1 MDRDALRSREA
12 AWRRAVQDLCAALP
26 AGAVVA
32 TTARGVFEHKTA
44 RVNAVLRSCAA
55 EHGLRVA
62 DLWAHTGPPYRGP
75 YADGFHPD
83 DRGYA
88 QWADALSEALGL

>member
-26 AGAVVA
+26 AGAVVS
-32 TTARGVFEHKTA
+32 TTARGVFERTTA
-44 RVNAVLRSCAA
+44 RVNAALRSCAA

-62 DLWAHTGPPYRGP
+62 DLGAHTGPPYRGL
-75 YADGFHPD
+75 YADVFHPD

-88 QWADALSEALGL
+88 KWADALSEALGL

>member
-1 MDRDALRSREA
+1 M
-12 AWRRAVQDLCAALP
+12 RRAPGRRGVS
-26 AGAVVA
+26 
-32 TTARGVFEHKTA
+32 TTARGVFERTTA

-62 DLWAHTGPPYRGP
+62 DLWAHTGPPYRGR
-75 YADGFHPD
+75 YADGFHPDGFHPDGFHPD

>member
-1 MDRDALRSREA
+1 M
-12 AWRRAVQDLCAALP
+12 P
-26 AGAVVA
+26 
-32 TTARGVFEHKTA
+32 
-44 RVNAVLRSCAA
+44 RSCAV

-62 DLWAHTGPPYRGP
+62 DLRAHTGPPYRGR